1 MVDAPPC
8 QVSPSG
14 YAALGGRS
22 CASLSWMRGFRA
34 TTWRGGRAACLEGP
48 KNEGRKDMEPVPPL
62 GPLGPWPWGPMLEGL
77 SFVPVSWAVWAQAS
91 PHNAP
96 P

>member
-48 KNEGRKDMEPVPPL
+48 KNEGRKDMEPTPPPS
-62 GPLGPWPWGPMLEGL
+62 GPLGLGPGGPCWRGSICALVGHFGL
-77 SFVPVSWAVWAQAS
+77 KR
-91 PHNAP
+91 P
-96 P
+96 PPCSS